1 MLTWFAP
8 SRPRHFS
15 RPSAFRE
22 GKNLGR
28 LIVGTLLPDIGE
40 TRPGTY
46 QTIAE
51 RHSERIV
58 WPLETH
64 FGYVPDVHRSRG
76 ILTTVCLL
84 LAVTAC
90 SSGTPTEQV
99 AATPSPS
106 SSSKPASSTPPSP
119 TTPPPAPLAKIT
131 AACPVLG
138 AIEFL
143 QVIGRSDDLVANEG
157 ESERVGAGKAYRC
170 AYEDP
175 KGKYGKSA
183 ELFVAAIPGNQP
195 PRATID
201 KLAKECEQ
209 PATQLPGIGEQALW
223 CEIPTDGP
231 DLDIMVSVGKR
242 GHGETR
248 VATLYLYKTRPD
260 VYATLAKLFADRL

>member
-1 MLTWFAP
+1 MERIAW
-8 SRPRHFS
+8 SRP
-15 RPSAFRE
+15 P
-22 GKNLGR
+22 
-28 LIVGTLLPDIGE
+28 
-40 TRPGTY
+40 
-46 QTIAE
+46 
-51 RHSERIV
+51 RI
-58 WPLETH
+58 
-64 FGYVPDVHRSRG
+64 GYVPDVHRSRG

-90 SSGTPTEQV
+90 SSGTATEP
-99 AATPSPS
+99 APMSSTPSPS
-106 SSSKPASSTPPSP
+106 KPASRTTPSP
-119 TTPPPAPLAKIT
+119 TTPPPAPIAKIT

-138 AIEFL
+138 ATEIL
-143 QVIGRSDDLVANEG
+143 QVIGKSDDLVANEG

-201 KLAKECEQ
+201 KLAKECKQ
-209 PATQLPGIGEQALW
+209 PVTQLPGIGEQALW

-231 DLDIMVSVGKR
+231 DLSILVSVGKR
-242 GHGETR
+242 SHGETR
-248 VATLYLYKTRPD
+248 VATLYMYPTRPD